1 VQRYYFR
8 LICKPVTPD
17 RPFQLPL
24 PWKNCHKNVVPSL
37 EDEDQQL
44 RQQKWRE
51 KRRKESDLEVQKNQ
65 IKKKEQ
71 AGFDRKTDFNLQIL
85 CSPTYHPEL
94 PVMRKHEL
102 YYAT

>member
-1 VQRYYFR
+1 MLF
-8 LICKPVTPD
+8 L
-17 RPFQLPL
+17 L
-24 PWKNCHKNVVPSL
+24 WKMKINNSDSKNGG
-37 EDEDQQL
+37 
-44 RQQKWRE
+44 K

-71 AGFDRKTDFNLQIL
+71 AGFDRKTYFNLQIL

-94 PVMRKHEL
+94 PVIRKHEL